1 MSRIKTFLR
10 IGWRGAAGLCPPGN
24 TVASLRRA
32 LEVGAS
38 MLQVDVRA
46 TQDGA
51 LVLSHEV
58 VRMLDEHEV
67 PIADRTLAEW
77 QKLTATT
84 DAPIATL
91 QEAFVLARQSTCG
104 LLIMLR
110 DHGIENILARALRQ
124 SQIPASH
131 ILVGIPSENSRVV
144 MNALDPNI
152 PLAHVLDADQASLAG
167 PFLVGKLQT
176 DAVVWAPP
184 LITRDRVKALK
195 TQGIVVYSG
204 PAYLAEEMRRLRDTC
219 GVDGIMTGFPD
230 ILAAI

>member
-91 QEAFVLARQSTCG
+91 QEAFVLARQSTC
-104 LLIMLR
+104 
-110 DHGIENILARALRQ
+110 
-124 SQIPASH
+124 
-131 ILVGIPSENSRVV
+131 
-144 MNALDPNI
+144 
-152 PLAHVLDADQASLAG
+152 
-167 PFLVGKLQT
+167 
-176 DAVVWAPP
+176 
-184 LITRDRVKALK
+184 
-195 TQGIVVYSG
+195 
-204 PAYLAEEMRRLRDTC
+204 
-219 GVDGIMTGFPD
+219 
-230 ILAAI
+230 